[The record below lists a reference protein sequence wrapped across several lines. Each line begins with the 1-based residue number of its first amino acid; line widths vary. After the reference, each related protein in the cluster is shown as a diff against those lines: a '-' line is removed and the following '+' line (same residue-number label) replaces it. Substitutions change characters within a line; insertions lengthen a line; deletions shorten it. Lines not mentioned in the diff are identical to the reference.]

1 MYPPI
6 RTLIYGRPYMDVHIW
21 TPYKYIYERTY
32 MGAHILTPIYGSDIY
47 ICRQKISKKFFVHIW
62 FKLKGRIRPYM
73 NHIRP
78 YMDRDFLAWHVYGC
92 PYMDMSVYGSIYGP
106 LSLCDV
112 PNARSHA
119 FTCTHTYSP
128 LDHSHSHTIT
138 LDTLTHTLILTLS
151 LTHMHSHALPPSH
164 VLPYSLSHSHWH
176 ALTRTPSLTHART
189 HTHMHLHALPH

>member
-1 MYPPI
+1 MCSQIWKTIYEHTYMYPPI

-92 PYMDMSVYGSIYGP
+92 PYMDMSVYGPIYGP

-112 PNARSHA
+112 VYIYILIYY
-119 FTCTHTYSP
+119 TCA
-128 LDHSHSHTIT
+128 I
-138 LDTLTHTLILTLS
+138 ILL
-151 LTHMHSHALPPSH
+151 
-164 VLPYSLSHSHWH
+164 
-176 ALTRTPSLTHART
+176 
-189 HTHMHLHALPH
+189 